1 MKQPN
6 VKQIEAIINDLEI
19 KPNYISSYFIECG
32 MYSSKERKVK
42 GKDEFKKEKIVPIAD
57 RTFSDILKGKEIKEK
72 SLKALAE
79 LFSNLYKKNGK
90 NKIISLSDIS
100 IEGEGPLKN
109 NLRIVNNYNE
119 LINDRHSIYR
129 IPFFNFLSLSLSN
142 VLYIFVLDIRPG
154 HNPMLLIFGD
164 SHFDIDFIN
173 EIIAP
178 FAEA

>member
-1 MKQPN
+1 MIIFIRMNMKQPN

-129 IPFFNFLSLSLSN
+129 IPFFNFDINDETEPKVNKLLELIDE
-142 VLYIFVLDIRPG
+142 LYDLIY
-154 HNPMLLIFGD
+154 HNIQM
-164 SHFDIDFIN
+164 N
-173 EIIAP
+173 
-178 FAEA
+178 